1 MKKLLKQLKL
11 LKKLGATGVKQSLE
25 DEGVSFQD
33 IKIMRVLTNKIK
45 LKLNVKV
52 GGCEAKNDIIF
63 CTTIKAD
70 GIVAPMIESSYA
82 LKKFIQTVPKEY
94 LGNLFINIESKTAV
108 SNINKIIKS
117 ENFKRLKGIVIGRSD
132 LAGSYRMLKSQVN
145 SKKNI

>member
-52 GGCEAKNDIIF
+52 GGC
-63 CTTIKAD
+63 
-70 GIVAPMIESSYA
+70 
-82 LKKFIQTVPKEY
+82 
-94 LGNLFINIESKTAV
+94 
-108 SNINKIIKS
+108 
-117 ENFKRLKGIVIGRSD
+117 
-132 LAGSYRMLKSQVN
+132 
-145 SKKNI
+145 

>member
-1 MKKLLKQLKL
+1 MKRSELRKLVREVMLELDEANVTGGSATFTPGQGAQYATPNAFGKSSKGNRATKL

-82 LKKFIQTVPKEY
+82 LKKFIQTVPK
-94 LGNLFINIESKTAV
+94 
-108 SNINKIIKS
+108 
-117 ENFKRLKGIVIGRSD
+117 
-132 LAGSYRMLKSQVN
+132 
-145 SKKNI
+145 